1 MKKIFN
7 ILAVAVLV
15 LLMGSCDRKAEFVHE
30 TFASFYAS
38 SYTVSE
44 LDGEFVVPVVLYNP
58 TGSDI
63 QVSVSAVD
71 GTAVAGEDF
80 EIVSPANGLL
90 NFTAGTDS
98 LAVKVAVTSHE
109 GVITGAKSFTLKLAS
124 ATEGV
129 SVGNV
134 NTVPV
139 KIQDVDHPL
148 AKFFGVW
155 KATTFEEAYMGM
167 NVTLTLDIAADEKD
181 DTKVVITTVDQMLA
195 NVVGITTPVVLE
207 ASATY
212 NTEDGTGHIIIPKGQ
227 AVGFNYGYGEWVYMG
242 LDAASFG
249 EASSYID
256 IEMFLNADG
265 TISVPNAF
273 GIFDDKYIWASY
285 VGGYTLTK

>member
-15 LLMGSCDRKAEFVHE
+15 LLAGSCNRKVEFEHE

-63 QVSVSAVD
+63 QISVSAVD
-71 GTAVAGEDF
+71 GTAVAGEDY

-90 NFTAGTDS
+90 NFTGDTDS

-109 GVITGAKSFTLKLAS
+109 GVITGAKAFTLKLAS
-124 ATEGV
+124 ATDGV
-129 SVGNV
+129 TLGNV
-134 NTVPV
+134 NTIPV

-155 KATTFEEAYMGM
+155 SATTFEEAYMGM
-167 NVTLTLDIAADEKD
+167 DVTMTFDIAADETD
-181 DTKVVITTVDQMLA
+181 ETKVVITTVDQMLA

-207 ASATY
+207 GYAEY
-212 NTEDGTGHIIIPKGQ
+212 NSEDGTGQLIIPNGQ
-227 AVGFNYGYGEWVYMG
+227 AVGFNYGYGEWVYLG
-242 LDAASFG
+242 FDAESFND
-249 EASSYID
+249 ATSYANIVM
-256 IEMFLNADG
+256 ILNTDG
-265 TISVPNAF
+265 TMTVPYGF